1 MRTYVQCDRV
11 DRESVRV
18 GEGGHGRVRG
28 AIGRAH
34 AWSGRAKPAS
44 AVQGSPWSVATAEPS
59 NMTDMDVQRGE
70 SESQLHRT
78 RPLAAPLGGVR
89 PG

>member
-1 MRTYVQCDRV
+1 MVELGAR
-11 DRESVRV
+11 SAAPM
-18 GEGGHGRVRG
+18 HGLV
-28 AIGRAH
+28 
-34 AWSGRAKPAS
+34 SAKPVSEVRRSPS
-44 AVQGSPWSVATAEPS
+44 AVATAKPS

-78 RPLAAPLGGVR
+78 RPLAVPVGRVR

>member
-1 MRTYVQCDRV
+1 MARAAMV
-11 DRESVRV
+11 EL
-18 GEGGHGRVRG
+18 G
-28 AIGRAH
+28 ARSAAPSH
-34 AWSGRAKPAS
+34 ALVPAKPVSEVRRSPS
-44 AVQGSPWSVATAEPS
+44 AVATAEPS

-78 RPLAAPLGGVR
+78 RPLAAPLGEVR